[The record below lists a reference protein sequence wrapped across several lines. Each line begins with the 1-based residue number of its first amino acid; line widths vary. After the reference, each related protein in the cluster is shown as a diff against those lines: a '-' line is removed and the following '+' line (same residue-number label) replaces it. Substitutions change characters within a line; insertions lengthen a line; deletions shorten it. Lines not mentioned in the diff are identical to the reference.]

1 MWAAQGSRGRS
12 AQRGRAGP
20 GSHGQQTEGVFLGQL
35 GGPSISQPCLP
46 PHSTTPA
53 LHRLI
58 CVRTDECPS
67 KTLPLRERLPR
78 PGANQRE
85 GGKVKNKHRPPGPG
99 ETAPPTLARKEQ
111 PGRLRPRPFHRTE
124 RPGGDRAPRP
134 FHGQSGQALPLAS
147 AASCLLQPPRPGHRS
162 GCQACLNSTSPP
174 HGMLSPQVP
183 AHKKPVK
190 SSAKMGLSMGRR
202 IGRPRKLQGDRTP
215 TLPAPVPSRDVI
227 PSYRRLTSRSDQV
240 AELQNPCC

>member
-1 MWAAQGSRGRS
+1 MSQQNTALERAPPTSRSKPAGRGKSEKQTPPSRPGGDWA
-12 AQRGRAGP
+12 P
-20 GSHGQQTEGVFLGQL
+20 DPCTEG
-35 GGPSISQPCLP
+35 
-46 PHSTTPA
+46 A
-53 LHRLI
+53 
-58 CVRTDECPS
+58 
-67 KTLPLRERLPR
+67 
-78 PGANQRE
+78 A
-85 GGKVKNKHRPPGPG
+85 G
-99 ETAPPTLARKEQ
+99 ETAPPALPQDGAAR
-111 PGRLRPRPFHRTE
+111 GRPRP
-124 RPGGDRAPRP
+124 PP

-174 HGMLSPQVP
+174 HGMLSHQVP
-183 AHKKPVK
+183 AHEKPVK
-190 SSAKMGLSMGRR
+190 SSAKMGLSMERR